1 MAGSSAS
8 TPEKQAAM
16 TGVLIAALKAGLTN
30 VVTYTIDDLG
40 TLLSLVCP
48 ETKPIALAFIR
59 LGHDEAFGGVPA
71 WKTREQ
77 IRISH
82 VNQIKNHCRT
92 A

>member
-1 MAGSSAS
+1 
-8 TPEKQAAM
+8 M
-16 TGVLIAALKAGLTN
+16 TDILIAAMRSGLTN

-40 TLLSLVCP
+40 TPVTGLP
-48 ETKPIALAFIR
+48 GNETDRIGIHP

-82 VNQIKNHCRT
+82 VNQVRRLSTSSSRSQRERARCST
-92 A
+92 TP